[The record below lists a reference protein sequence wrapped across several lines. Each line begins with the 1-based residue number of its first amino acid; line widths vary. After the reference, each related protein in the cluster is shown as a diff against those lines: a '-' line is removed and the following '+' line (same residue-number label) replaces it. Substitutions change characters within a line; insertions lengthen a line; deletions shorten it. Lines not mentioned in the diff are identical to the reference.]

1 MENYI
6 FYLGLGAPTT
16 GNILDMGTCP
26 LVPCGLGRAG
36 RSCLWP
42 RCPKA
47 VPWPCAQSSCAE
59 VICPRAGGYLFVS
72 IRTTLV
78 FANPFKT
85 LPASAEQSLE
95 QSLLQQSLWKGSSG
109 GGGRSLNPCQVSILQ
124 SVSGLEQGRAVAAA
138 CLGTTGRLSLLWN
151 TPAKASPCNFNNE
164 QI

>member
-59 VICPRAGGYLFVS
+59 VICPSAGGYLFVS

-95 QSLLQQSLWKGSSG
+95 QSAPAEPVEGELWGWGQEPESLPGFHPAERVGAGAGTCCGCCLPWNNGQAV
-109 GGGRSLNPCQVSILQ
+109 PA
-124 SVSGLEQGRAVAAA
+124 LEHPR
-138 CLGTTGRLSLLWN
+138 
-151 TPAKASPCNFNNE
+151 
-164 QI
+164 